1 MSESTDERVAG
12 ARPGWWRTL
21 LRPGRFAV
29 FVVVLLLAAAT
40 AYLGVR
46 AYTLSRQAT
55 DLAVERAEALSDASR
70 YAVDLT
76 SYDYRHLDTAFAVVA
91 GDSTPA
97 FASRYRA
104 ASATRADQLRSV
116 HSVSAGTVV
125 AAGIQDETVG
135 RTADVL
141 VLVNQSVTNTS
152 TPKSQTERNE
162 LRITLARSGDRW
174 LISDLV
180 LL

>member
-1 MSESTDERVAG
+1 MSEASA
-12 ARPGWWRTL
+12 AREHGWWRKL
-21 LRPGRFAV
+21 LGPGRFTV
-29 FVVVLLLAAAT
+29 FVVLLLLAGAAG
-40 AYLGVR
+40 YLGVR
-46 AYTLSRQAT
+46 AFTLSRQAT
-55 DLAVERAEALSDASR
+55 DLATERSEALSDASR

-76 SYDYRHLDTAFAVVA
+76 SYDYQDLDTAFAVVA

-97 FASRYRA
+97 YGAQYRSASQLRA
-104 ASATRADQLRSV
+104 GQLRSS
-116 HSVSAGTVV
+116 HSVSTGSVV
-125 AAGIQDETVG
+125 AVGIASETPG
-135 RTADVL
+135 KTADVL

-152 TPKSQTERNE
+152 TPKPQVERNE

>member
-1 MSESTDERVAG
+1 MSQLTEERQADP
-12 ARPGWWRTL
+12 RPGWWRKL
-21 LRPGRFAV
+21 LGPGRFTV
-29 FVVVLLLAAAT
+29 FVVVLLLAGAAG
-40 AYLGVR
+40 YLGVR
-46 AYTLSRQAT
+46 AFTLSRQAT
-55 DLAVERAEALSDASR
+55 ESATERSEALSDASR

-97 FASRYRA
+97 FAGRYRA
-104 ASATRADQLRSV
+104 ASANRADQLRSA
-116 HSVSAGTVV
+116 HSVSTGTVV
-125 AAGIQDETVG
+125 AAGIEDETVG
-135 RTADVL
+135 AKADVL

-152 TPKSQTERNE
+152 TPKPQVERNE

-174 LISDLV
+174 LIGDLV